1 MRARFPAGVAAALV
15 WVVIG
20 CQGDGD
26 PTTIIASGHVEATEV
41 TVSAKVGGTL
51 ESLPI
56 DEGDPVAVGQE
67 IARLDTTD
75 TLLALAAAKA
85 ERGQAEAQLRLRV
98 AGAREEDIAA
108 AQAQVARGEADL
120 GGARKD
126 LERMEGLLASGSGTT
141 KTRDDALTRRDVV
154 VASLDAVREQLRKLK
169 AGSRPEDIDAAR
181 ARLAAAEA
189 RMAQLEQQLEDAVVV
204 SPVDGVVTEKL
215 AEAGELASRGTGI
228 AVVTNL
234 KLAWLTAYVTG
245 PDLGRLRLGQ
255 EAEIVTDDG
264 QTRRGR
270 VSFVASKAEFTP
282 KNAQTRDERVK
293 LVYKIKLALEN
304 EDGLFKPGMPA
315 EARLQAA
322 EPTP

>member
-1 MRARFPAGVAAALV
+1 M
-15 WVVIG
+15 
-20 CQGDGD
+20 
-26 PTTIIASGHVEATEV
+26 EATEV

-169 AGSRPEDIDAAR
+169 AGSRPEDIDA
-181 ARLAAAEA
+181 
-189 RMAQLEQQLEDAVVV
+189 Q
-204 SPVDGVVTEKL
+204 
-215 AEAGELASRGTGI
+215 
-228 AVVTNL
+228 
-234 KLAWLTAYVTG
+234 
-245 PDLGRLRLGQ
+245 
-255 EAEIVTDDG
+255 
-264 QTRRGR
+264 
-270 VSFVASKAEFTP
+270 VASLSAHFGWDITVGARP
-282 KNAQTRDERVK
+282 S
-293 LVYKIKLALEN
+293 N
-304 EDGLFKPGMPA
+304 E
-315 EARLQAA
+315 
-322 EPTP
+322 

>member
-1 MRARFPAGVAAALV
+1 MTARFPIGVAAALV
-15 WVVIG
+15 LVSFG
-20 CQGDGD
+20 CRGEGD
-26 PTTIIASGHVEATEV
+26 PSIIIASGHVEATEV
-41 TVSAKVGGTL
+41 TVSAKVGGTF

-85 ERGQAEAQLRLRV
+85 ERGQAEALLRLRV

-108 AQAQVARGEADL
+108 AAAQVARGEADL
-120 GGARKD
+120 DGARRD

-141 KTRDDALTRRDVV
+141 KARDDALTRRNVV
-154 VASLDAVREQLRKLK
+154 VASLDAAREQLRKQR
-169 AGSRPEDIDAAR
+169 AGSRSEDIDAAR

-189 RMAQLEQQLEDAVVV
+189 RMAQLEQQLEDAVVL
-204 SPVDGVVTEKL
+204 SPVAGVVTEKL
-215 AEAGELASRGTGI
+215 AEAGELAFRGTGI

-255 EAEIVTDDG
+255 EAEVVTDDG
-264 QTRRGR
+264 QSRGGR
-270 VSFVASKAEFTP
+270 LSFVASKAEFTP

-315 EARLQAA
+315 EARLRAA
-322 EPTP
+322 EPTQ